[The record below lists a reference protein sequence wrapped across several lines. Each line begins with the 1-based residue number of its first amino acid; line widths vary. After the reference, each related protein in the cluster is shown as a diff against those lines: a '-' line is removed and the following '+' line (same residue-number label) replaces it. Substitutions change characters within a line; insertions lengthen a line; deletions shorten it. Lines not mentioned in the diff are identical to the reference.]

1 MRLGQGDVSLVV
13 HGNRTVQDTSKL
25 RKTLEALFDS
35 QRLGVLATYG
45 GGQPYSSLVAF
56 AATND
61 LKYLVFATT
70 RATRKYANLSAES
83 RVAMLVDNRSNQDSD
98 FHRAIAVTALGTAKE
113 VKESERDRFLRLYLA
128 KHPYLEEFVNSP
140 ICALLKV
147 SVDRYYMV
155 SRFQNVM
162 ELHMRR

>member
-1 MRLGQGDVSLVV
+1 VESASQ
-13 HGNRTVQDTSKL
+13 L
-25 RKTLEALFDS
+25 RKTLKGLFAS

-45 GGQPYSSLVAF
+45 EGQPYSSLVAF

-83 RVAMLVDNRSNQDSD
+83 RVAILVDNRSNQDTD
-98 FHRAIAVTALGTAKE
+98 FHRAIAVTALGNAEEIKE
-113 VKESERDRFLRLYLA
+113 NERESFLELYLA
-128 KHPYLEEFVNSP
+128 KHPYLDEFVNAP
-140 ICALLKV
+140 TCALLKV

>member
-1 MRLGQGDVSLVV
+1 VESAPQ
-13 HGNRTVQDTSKL
+13 L
-25 RKTLEALFDS
+25 RKKLKDLFAS

-45 GGQPYSSLVAF
+45 EGQPYSSLVAF
-56 AATND
+56 VATND

-83 RVAMLVDNRSNQDSD
+83 RVALLVDNRSNQDTD
-98 FHRAIAVTALGTAKE
+98 FHRAIAVTALGNAKE
-113 VKESERDRFLRLYLA
+113 VKETERDRFLRLYLA
-128 KHPYLEEFVNSP
+128 KHPYLEEFVNAP
-140 ICALLKV
+140 TCALLKM

-155 SRFQNVM
+155 NRFQNVM

>member
-1 MRLGQGDVSLVV
+1 MENARKLKRVV
-13 HGNRTVQDTSKL
+13 KN
-25 RKTLEALFDS
+25 LFES

-45 GGQPYSSLVAF
+45 EGQPYSSLVAF

-98 FHRAIAVTALGTAKE
+98 FHSAVAVTALGNAEE
-113 VKESERDRFLRLYLA
+113 VKESERDRFLRLYIA

-140 ICALLKV
+140 TCALLKV
-147 SVDRYYMV
+147 SVQKYYMAR
-155 SRFQNVM
+155 RFQNVV
-162 ELHMRR
+162 ELHVTR

>member
-1 MRLGQGDVSLVV
+1 MASVS
-13 HGNRTVQDTSKL
+13 QL
-25 RKTLEALFDS
+25 RKTLKDLFAS

-45 GGQPYSSLVAF
+45 EGQPYSSLVAF

-83 RVAMLVDNRSNQDSD
+83 RVAILIDNRSNQDSD
-98 FHRAIAVTALGTAKE
+98 FHSATAVTALGKAEEIDKRE
-113 VKESERDRFLRLYLA
+113 KNQFLRLYLD
-128 KHPYLEEFVNSP
+128 KHPYLAEFVNSP
-140 ICALLKV
+140 TCALLKV

-155 SRFQNVM
+155 NRFQNVM

>member
-1 MRLGQGDVSLVV
+1 VENASQ
-13 HGNRTVQDTSKL
+13 L
-25 RKTLEALFDS
+25 RNTLKDLFAS

-45 GGQPYSSLVAF
+45 RRQPYSSLVAF

-70 RATRKYANLSAES
+70 RATRKYANLVAQS
-83 RVAMLVDNRSNQDSD
+83 RVSMLVDNRSNQDSD
-98 FHRAIAVTALGTAKE
+98 FHSSIAVTAMGRAEE
-113 VKESERDRFLRLYLA
+113 VEASERDRFLKLYLA
-128 KHPYLEEFVNSP
+128 KHPYLEDFVMSP
-140 ICALLKV
+140 TCALLKI
-147 SVDRYYMV
+147 SVDKYYMV

>member
-1 MRLGQGDVSLVV
+1 MENARKLKRVV
-13 HGNRTVQDTSKL
+13 KN
-25 RKTLEALFDS
+25 LFNS

-45 GGQPYSSLVAF
+45 EGQPYSSLVAF

-70 RATRKYANLSAES
+70 RATRKYANVSAES
-83 RVAMLVDNRSNQDSD
+83 RVAMLVDNRSNQNSD
-98 FHRAIAVTALGTAKE
+98 FHSAIAVTALGNAEE
-113 VKESERDRFLRLYLA
+113 VKESERNRFLRLYLA

-140 ICALLKV
+140 TCALLKV
-147 SVDRYYMV
+147 SVQKYHMA

-162 ELHMRR
+162 ELHIKR

>member
-1 MRLGQGDVSLVV
+1 MESASQ
-13 HGNRTVQDTSKL
+13 L
-25 RKTLEALFDS
+25 RKTLKDLFRS

-45 GGQPYSSLVAF
+45 RRQPYSSLVAF

-70 RATRKYANLSAES
+70 RATRKYANLSMES
-83 RVAMLVDNRSNQDSD
+83 QVALLVDNRSNQDTD
-98 FHRAIAVTALGTAKE
+98 FHRAIAVTALGKAEE
-113 VKESERDRFLRLYLA
+113 VKESERDRFLTLYLA
-128 KHPYLEEFVNSP
+128 KHPYLEEFVNAP
-140 ICALLKV
+140 TCALLKV

-155 SRFQNVM
+155 KRFQNVM

>member
-1 MRLGQGDVSLVV
+1 MASVS
-13 HGNRTVQDTSKL
+13 QL
-25 RKTLEALFDS
+25 RKTLKDLFAS

-45 GGQPYSSLVAF
+45 EGQPYSSLVAF

-83 RVAMLVDNRSNQDSD
+83 RVAILVDNRSNQDSD
-98 FHRAIAVTALGTAKE
+98 FHSAIAVTALGNAKE
-113 VKESERDRFLRLYLA
+113 VKVSERDRFLTIYLA

-140 ICALLKV
+140 TCALLKV

-155 SRFQNVM
+155 NRFQNVM